1 MQEVILGIL
10 IGIVFLIFISPYFSL
25 WNLKDLDKLD
35 DIRTELEGIKKEL
48 RKLNEWKDTEAKK

>member
-1 MQEVILGIL
+1 MKEVILGIL
-10 IGIVFLIFISPYFSL
+10 VGIVFFIFISPYFSL